1 MIADGDRSGDVPRTG
16 PRLRRWWLPPLVVV
30 ALLAMGWVGGLL
42 WFVHLVGQ
50 PMVPAPQTD
59 GIIALTGGAGRVEAA
74 LRLLA
79 DHPRSRL
86 LISGIGGAT
95 DLGMLAARA
104 GVDPAP
110 LAHQV
115 TLGRAAISTRGNALE
130 ARSWVNDHRIRSLA
144 VVTARFHMPRAMVE
158 LRGMLPDVKLFPHP
172 IASMGPDGALREVS
186 LRVLIGEYSKYLV
199 AVTGLTG
206 LAPARD
212 QLRSGPA
219 SG

>member
-1 MIADGDRSGDVPRTG
+1 MIADGDHSDEIPRPAT
-16 PRLRRWWLPPLVVV
+16 RARRWWLPPLVVAS
-30 ALLAMGWVGGLL
+30 ALAVGWTCGLA
-42 WFVHLVGQ
+42 WFVHMAGQ
-50 PMVPAPQTD
+50 PAMPVPQTD

-86 LISGIGGAT
+86 LISGIGGGT
-95 DLGMLAARA
+95 DLGILAARA
-104 GVDPAP
+104 GVNPGP

-115 TLGRAAISTRGNALE
+115 TLGRAALSTRGNALE
-130 ARSWVNDHRIRSLA
+130 ARAWVNEYRIRTLA
-144 VVTARFHMPRAMVE
+144 VVTARFHMPRAMAE

-172 IASMGPDGALREVS
+172 VASTGPDGVLREVS

-212 QLRSGPA
+212 QLRAGPA

>member
-1 MIADGDRSGDVPRTG
+1 MIADGDRSDDVPRV
-16 PRLRRWWLPPLVVV
+16 RSRARRWWLPPMLIVVV
-30 ALLAMGWVGGLL
+30 LAVGWTGGLL

-50 PMVPAPQTD
+50 PIIPAPPTD

-115 TLGRAAISTRGNALE
+115 TLGRAAMSTRGNALE
-130 ARSWVNDHRIRSLA
+130 ARAWVSEHRIRTLA

-172 IASMGPDGALREVS
+172 VPTTGPDGALREVS

-199 AVTGLTG
+199 AAAGLTG